1 MWTPSILHL
10 EPTSSGMMYTA
21 HAESGA
27 TEERGEREGRRVK
40 EGGRK
45 RCVRKACNSK
55 DVGTLG
61 YC

>member
-1 MWTPSILHL
+1 MLNL
-10 EPTSSGMMYTA
+10 GRQRR
-21 HAESGA
+21 
-27 TEERGEREGRRVK
+27 EERGEREGRRVK

-45 RCVRKACNSK
+45 RWVRKACNSK